1 MSITPSE
8 KVRRVGP
15 THSRERVLGCCV
27 IYSWHRYTDKIRP
40 AGAEDASYTGLGE
53 QTPSSYDD
61 MLTSHQRAERNAA
74 GCMH

>member
-1 MSITPSE
+1 M
-8 KVRRVGP
+8 
-15 THSRERVLGCCV
+15 GCCV

-40 AGAEDASYTGLGE
+40 ARAEDTSYSGLGK

-61 MLTSHQRAERNAA
+61 VLTSHQGAERNAA